1 MCVGPS
7 LVDVGGRTVPMNRL
21 TLTAVV
27 LLLVPVARASGA
39 TFYVSPSGSDS
50 NPGTASAPWRTV
62 GKVDRSNFAP
72 GTAILFRGGSSFTGA
87 TLMPSA
93 SGSDAAPIRFGSY
106 GSGRA
111 RISNSG
117 GAVWLPPGAHD
128 LTFTNLD
135 LSSSGAVV
143 FASAGTG
150 PGATHILVS
159 GCVIHD
165 SPDAGL
171 INQPQDSAWT
181 IRRNTFSQ
189 LGDSGLVIQGDRV
202 TIVANTI
209 TGTGWNPA
217 ITYGKHG
224 IYDRGP
230 NTTIA
235 DNDISDDTGGSGIS
249 LRDHGA
255 RVFGNAIH
263 DTAYAISLFPEDPKN
278 AGTDAI
284 YYNRMWNITGFAFYA
299 AGTSQTAG
307 TPSRLNVLWSSNT
320 VQLSDARE
328 AINVSDVRLA
338 HVWIANN
345 VFTGSYAVAY
355 LGCATCREF
364 DNDWYGGAS
373 YVPDGRGDLYSPPEL
388 SSPPA
393 LVPAAQSPIID
404 AGSPSVPDA
413 RYASGCDGAVWQYC
427 GREPDLGAVG
437 LVTVVA
443 TAAHRPR

>member
-1 MCVGPS
+1 
-7 LVDVGGRTVPMNRL
+7 MNRL

-235 DNDISDDTGGSGIS
+235 DNDISDDTGGSAIS
-249 LRDHGA
+249 IRDHRA
-255 RVFGNAIH
+255 RIFDNAIH
-263 DTAYAISLFPEDPKN
+263 NTAYAIGLFPEDPAN
-278 AGTDAI
+278 SGSDAV
-284 YYNRMWNITGFAFYA
+284 YYNRMWDITGFAFYYD
-299 AGTSQTAG
+299 GTDELTS

-320 VQLSDARE
+320 VELSDARQ
-328 AINVSDVRLA
+328 AINLSEVSAA
-338 HVWIANN
+338 HVLVVNN
-345 VFTGSYAVAY
+345 VFSGSYASAY
-355 LGCATCREF
+355 SGCGGCSEF
-364 DNDWYGGAS
+364 DNDWYGGGS
-373 YVPDGRGDLYSPPEL
+373 NVPDGPGDLHAPPEL
-388 SSPPA
+388 STPPA
-393 LVPAAQSPIID
+393 LAPEARSPIID
-404 AGSPSVPDA
+404 AGARAVPGT
-413 RYASGCDGAVWQYC
+413 RYAPGCDGAAWHYC
-427 GREPDLGAVG
+427 GSAPDLGAVEV
-437 LVTVVA
+437 LPVVA
-443 TAAHRPR
+443 TAAHPLRCDMASAARRRC